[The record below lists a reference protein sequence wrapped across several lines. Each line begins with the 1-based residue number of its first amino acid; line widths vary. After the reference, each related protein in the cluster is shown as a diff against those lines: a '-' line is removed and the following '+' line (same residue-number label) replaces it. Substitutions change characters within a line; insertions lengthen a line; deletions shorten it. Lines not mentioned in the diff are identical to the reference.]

1 MLLPTNFC
9 FLALCLFKVSQTAP
23 VGKILHCLIQ
33 LLIVDVHVYMKIFF
47 IESRVTTFKCI
58 GDVHFERIEDKLRN
72 RYWFYIRIQF
82 LTDKSQKIAHE
93 RNVQSVSRF
102 LSTRIC
108 SAHLQKWNE
117 KWKEYTFNYIRIA
130 NHLFNHF
137 CKWAQQFCPNAKSHS
152 NSCCPIDEIYV
163 WGIFRQFFSYMTSF
177 IWTLEL
183 WKDFEVVW
191 RFVY

>member
-102 LSTRIC
+102 LAVLPELFLKNRHFFREKSPFAKKGLPKNRH
-108 SAHLQKWNE
+108 HLIN
-117 KWKEYTFNYIRIA
+117 F
-130 NHLFNHF
+130 L
-137 CKWAQQFCPNAKSHS
+137 AKSRHLV
-152 NSCCPIDEIYV
+152 NKFQKFCRQ
-163 WGIFRQFFSYMTSF
+163 GRTKNRQFGDLSPFLV
-177 IWTLEL
+177 TLIQC
-183 WKDFEVVW
+183 
-191 RFVY
+191 